1 MENIAAYR
9 EHQSLFDYMLLV
21 RCLVKLGIDSYMFT
35 LFYQTFFYFVRVKR
49 EILRK
54 INGPKAD
61 LNIHNQLVIFFTMF
75 LWALNIIFSLLVAV
89 VWGVFQSS
97 IVQNDP

>member
-1 MENIAAYR
+1 
-9 EHQSLFDYMLLV
+9 MLLV
-21 RCLVKLGIDSYMFT
+21 RGIVKLGIDSYMFT

-49 EILRK
+49 SILRN
-54 INGPKAD
+54 IYGPRAE
-61 LNIHNQLVIFFTMF
+61 LNIQNQMVIFFTMF
-75 LWALNIIFSLLVAV
+75 LWALNIVFSLLVAV